1 MLDILMPVA
10 VEDLA
15 HALTEIQE
23 LNKEGEE
30 VFRCVGAIPQLEEM
44 TDVPFRLVVCVDGGT
59 REDVEPLQ
67 RYMPGASF
75 EWALMQNTAVMGFAY
90 TVGELAKTARND
102 WIAIVPA
109 HIWVDDPKW
118 FGKMQVVFTKDPHC
132 FMCAADVPNT
142 LSATV
147 PPFRLDHK
155 RHSKSDFFLSRR
167 AAMQNVGQFEGSED
181 FSRQAH
187 QLGGTRW
194 VASGVRF
201 RDAHAH
207 EKDRAKQPAASS
219 DSR

>member
-1 MLDILMPVA
+1 MLDVLMPVS
-10 VEDLA
+10 VEDLP
-15 HALTEIQE
+15 HALTEVAGLAKDGSPTIQH
-23 LNKEGEE
+23 
-30 VFRCVGAIPQLEEM
+30 VGAIPHLEEV

-67 RYMPGASF
+67 TYLPGAKC
-75 EWALMQNTAVMGFAY
+75 EWALMQNSGVMGFAY
-90 TVGELAKTARND
+90 TVSELAKTCRND

-142 LSATV
+142 LSSTV

-155 RHSKSDFFLSRR
+155 RHSKSNFFLSRR
-167 AAMQNVGQFEGSED
+167 AAMQNVGQFESSED

-194 VASGVRF
+194 VASGVRY

-207 EKDRAKQPAASS
+207 KTDRAKQPATSS
-219 DSR
+219 DR